1 MDRLKSIL
9 KTLGFCLAFVAVAFF
24 GFSAIYALTKG
35 GFGSIAGWVLVGI
48 TLLLLFFLFIARR
61 PSFIITA
68 IKTIG
73 VLIFIAVIIFVSM
86 VLEVPKRF
94 KEQAFFNAAGN
105 ALKNNMAV
113 EWGKPIFT
121 DKIIDIKVKFINND
135 EKYPFEV
142 VYISFQ
148 KGLAKDNNLVFFDA
162 EPKQGTVQMSPE
174 AEMVYYFKD
183 QIIKP
188 KESKTITMKIAPKVA
203 GHFEGGMRTTVKA
216 YKPDVSQIGIFSV
229 PSEQYKTNVS
239 FDIKLR

>member
-1 MDRLKSIL
+1 MVFWLTFII
-9 KTLGFCLAFVAVAFF
+9 AAFF
-24 GFSAIYALTKG
+24 GFSAIYTLTNG
-35 GFGSIAGWVLVGI
+35 GLGSIAGWVLVGI

-68 IKTIG
+68 TKTIG
-73 VLIFIAVIIFVSM
+73 VLIFIAIIIFAGM

-94 KEQAFFNAAGN
+94 GEQVFFNAAGK
-105 ALKNNMAV
+105 ALKNNVTV

-162 EPKQGTVQMSPE
+162 EPKQEVIKTSPE

-216 YKPDVSQIGIFSV
+216 YKPDVSLTGIFSV
-229 PSEQYKTNVS
+229 PSEQYKNNIS
-239 FDIKLR
+239 FEIKLR